1 MTAPLARQRPAP
13 ATAARAGRAVALLW
27 AALAAAPA
35 TASQPLW
42 ELGLGVGALRL
53 PHYRGSDQSHGWL
66 LPAPYVVYR
75 GKIFRA
81 TREGA
86 RAVLFESER
95 FDFDLSVAA
104 TAPADSS
111 SNVARSGMPDL
122 DPTLE
127 FGPNLNLTLARGGAW
142 KLDLRLPLRAVVALG
157 GETRVVGVTAS
168 PVLNVDWRLR
178 DWNLGLQG
186 GPLFASRAYH
196 AHFYDVAA
204 VYARPD
210 RPAYSAGGGAAG
222 WQLTAAASR
231 RFDRFWAGAFLRAD
245 SVAGA
250 VFDASPLVRRR
261 DNVAFGMALVWVF
274 ATSEER
280 VADER

>member
-1 MTAPLARQRPAP
+1 MTAPVARPRSALA
-13 ATAARAGRAVALLW
+13 TAGRAAALLW
-27 AALAAAPA
+27 AALAAAA
-35 TASQPLW
+35 AAASQPLW

-86 RAVLFESER
+86 RAVLFESDR

-122 DPTLE
+122 EPTLE

-157 GETRVVGVTAS
+157 GETRVVGATAS
-168 PVLNVDWRLR
+168 PVLNLDWRLR

-210 RPAYSAGGGAAG
+210 RPAYSAGGGYGGFQAIAA
-222 WQLTAAASR
+222 LSKRYRA
-231 RFDRFWAGAFLRAD
+231 FWVGAFVKWD
-245 SVAGA
+245 SVHGA
-250 VFDASPLVRRR
+250 TFADSPLVK
-261 DNVAFGMALVWVF
+261 DKQGMAAGISIAWIF
-274 ATSEER
+274 GESKTR
-280 VADER
+280 VEVAR